1 MSNWF
6 FCLSLISSEEKEQ
19 DPGTKKHKMSKTIT
33 DRVYLIPQYFPLV
46 FPGMN
51 GCHASAKNSPN
62 ELGALRSRL
71 NSGQLKVLNLISQRS
86 QRLKLKLFY
95 SQGSHH
101 QPAISYCKKIGS

>member
-33 DRVYLIPQYFPLV
+33 DRVCLIPQYFPLV

-51 GCHASAKNSPN
+51 GCHSSAKNSPN

-71 NSGQLKVLNLISQRS
+71 NSGQLKALNLVSQRS
-86 QRLKLKLFY
+86 QRSKLRLFY
-95 SQGSHH
+95 SRVSRYQLVTSH
-101 QPAISYCKKIGS
+101 SKKIDA